1 MGPARWRGRG
11 RPRRDEILPN
21 LKKNRF
27 NRFDWFA
34 LMLFLLIGLTG
45 ILTLFSASRG
55 IPETAGNIQV
65 HGKQGLWWILGF
77 CGLFAVLLIDYRHL
91 EHYAYSIYGI
101 TLALLLYVLFLGRT
115 IAGARRWIDL
125 GLVQFQPSEII
136 KLTLVLALAKY
147 FQDHQDGRPY
157 DLFRLWKPILMLLVP
172 FVLVLLEP
180 DLGTAIIL
188 LLVSFSILLFLGLSR
203 RSIVVLFLLGI
214 ASLPAGW
221 VFLKD
226 YQKDRLLTY
235 LDPSRD
241 PLGSGYHI
249 LQSKIA
255 IGSGGFWGKGF
266 LHGTQSRLHFL
277 PEQHTDFIFSVFAEQ
292 WGFVGS
298 MVLLLAYLA
307 VILWALHLSTRAK
320 DMFGMIVS
328 LGVTF
333 LLFWHVAINI
343 GMGTGLLP
351 VVGIPL
357 PLFSYGGS
365 FLLVVLLSVGV
376 LLNIYM
382 RRFVF

>member
-1 MGPARWRGRG
+1 M
-11 RPRRDEILPN
+11 PN

-34 LMLFLLIGLTG
+34 LALLFLIGLMG
-45 ILTLFSASRG
+45 ILTLFSASQG
-55 IPETAGNIQV
+55 IPSSEDGIQV
-65 HGKQGLWWILGF
+65 HGKQGLWWALGF
-77 CGLFAVLLIDYRHL
+77 LGLAAALLLDYRHL
-91 EHYAYSIYGI
+91 EHYAYPIYGI
-101 TLALLLYVLFLGRT
+101 TVALLVYVLLFGRA

-125 GLVQFQPSEII
+125 GLVQFQPSELV
-136 KLTLVLALAKY
+136 KLTLLLTLAKY
-147 FQDHQDGRPY
+147 FQDHQEDRPY
-157 DLFRLWKPILMLLVP
+157 GLVQLWRPLLIFLIP

-188 LLVSFSILLFLGLSR
+188 LLVSFSLLLFLGLRR
-203 RSIVVLFLLGI
+203 RSLVVLCLVGV

-221 VFLKD
+221 CFLKD
-226 YQKDRLLTY
+226 YQKDRILTY

-266 LHGTQSRLHFL
+266 LHGTQSRLRFL
-277 PEQHTDFIFSVFAEQ
+277 PEQHTDFIFSVFAEE
-292 WGFVGS
+292 WGFLGCAL
-298 MVLLLAYLA
+298 LLLAYLT
-307 VILWALHLSTRAK
+307 VILWAFHLSTRSK
-320 DMFGMIVS
+320 DLFGMIVS

-333 LLFWHVAINI
+333 LLFWHVVINI
-343 GMGTGLLP
+343 AMGTGLLP

-376 LLNIYM
+376 LVNIYL

>member
-1 MGPARWRGRG
+1 
-11 RPRRDEILPN
+11 LPN

-34 LMLFLLIGLTG
+34 LVLFLLIGLMG

-91 EHYAYSIYGI
+91 EHYAYPIYGI
-101 TLALLLYVLFLGRT
+101 TLALLLYVLLFGRT

-157 DLFRLWKPILMLLVP
+157 NLFRLWRPLLMFLVP

-203 RSIVVLFLLGI
+203 RSIVVLFLLGT

-221 VFLKD
+221 LFLKD
-226 YQKDRLLTY
+226 YQKDRILTY

-266 LHGTQSRLHFL
+266 LHGTQSSLHFL
-277 PEQHTDFIFSVFAEQ
+277 PEQHTDFIFSVFAEE

-307 VILWALHLSTRAK
+307 VILWAFHLSTRAK
-320 DMFGMIVS
+320 DLFGMIVS
-328 LGVTF
+328 LGITF

-343 GMGTGLLP
+343 AMGTGLLP

-365 FLLVVLLSVGV
+365 FLFVVLLSVGV
-376 LLNIYM
+376 LVNIYL

>member
-1 MGPARWRGRG
+1 M
-11 RPRRDEILPN
+11 
-21 LKKNRF
+21 F
-27 NRFDWFA
+27 
-34 LMLFLLIGLTG
+34 
-45 ILTLFSASRG
+45 
-55 IPETAGNIQV
+55 
-65 HGKQGLWWILGF
+65 
-77 CGLFAVLLIDYRHL
+77 
-91 EHYAYSIYGI
+91 
-101 TLALLLYVLFLGRT
+101 
-115 IAGARRWIDL
+115 
-125 GLVQFQPSEII
+125 
-136 KLTLVLALAKY
+136 
-147 FQDHQDGRPY
+147 
-157 DLFRLWKPILMLLVP
+157 LVP

-203 RSIVVLFLLGI
+203 RSIVVLFLLGT

-221 VFLKD
+221 LFLKD
-226 YQKDRLLTY
+226 YQKDRILTY

-266 LHGTQSRLHFL
+266 LHGTQSSLHFL
-277 PEQHTDFIFSVFAEQ
+277 PEQHTDFIFSVFAEE

-307 VILWALHLSTRAK
+307 VILWAFHLSTRAK
-320 DMFGMIVS
+320 DLFGMIVS
-328 LGVTF
+328 LGITF

-343 GMGTGLLP
+343 AMGTGLLP

-365 FLLVVLLSVGV
+365 FLFVVLLSVGV
-376 LLNIYM
+376 LVNIYL